1 MKIFLISKNLHSD
14 VMDFP
19 LQQMYSCD
27 VVGKGVCI
35 ARMSVIV
42 QIMKASVA
50 ILIDLNFLPY

>member
-1 MKIFLISKNLHSD
+1 MKNFLISKKLHSD
-14 VMDFP
+14 IIDFP
-19 LQQMYSCD
+19 LQQMFSCD

-42 QIMKASVA
+42 QMIKASVA